1 MTAPKDTLPGRV
13 SLSCAFCGKTYSIK
27 RSQFLRGNARCCSR
41 ACKEADQKQ
50 LTVLS
55 AEDRFWANVIKS
67 DDPNGCWLWSAAAA
81 TGKHGTFYVG
91 GGKVQASHFAWESA
105 NGRPVPEGLWV
116 LHHCDNPPCVRPDH
130 LYVGT
135 HLDNVRDAIERDRYA
150 IGNALHHATRARGE
164 RQGSAKLRDA
174 DVLAIRA
181 KSRAGASLRQL
192 AAEFGISKSQAGRI
206 VRGEVWQHL

>member
-13 SLSCAFCGKTYSIK
+13 SLTCTFCGTVYSIK
-27 RSQFLRGNARCCSR
+27 RSQFLRGNARFCSR
-41 ACKEADQKQ
+41 VCKEANQKRQ
-50 LTVLS
+50 TILS

-67 DDPNGCWLWSAAAA
+67 DAPNGCWLWIATAA

-135 HLDNVRDAIERDRYA
+135 HLDNVRDAVERDRYA
-150 IGNALHHATRARGE
+150 IGNALHHDTRSRGE
-164 RQGSAKLRDA
+164 RHGTAKLREV

-181 KSRAGASLRQL
+181 KRTAGASLSQL
-192 AAEFGISKSQAGRI
+192 AAEFGISKSQVHRI
-206 VRGEVWQHL
+206 THSESWQHL